1 MTNYVGIKCSFC
13 IFRNNCNIEDIK
25 EISKCQRYG
34 ANLHPSSLIDEIKTR
49 LSEETNSMEF
59 EFRQITGDGIYLNEE

>member
-13 IFRNNCNIEDIK
+13 IFINNCNIEDTK